1 MGDNSFYTKLLQ
13 GWFLAKLMNM
23 KMQVVVDPA
32 PTLTPGQFSDSFN
45 DFTSIC
51 LNKKAEDRASF
62 SQLLEHAFLD
72 SNKEVEVGAFFKE
85 ILHLET

>member
-1 MGDNSFYTKLLQ
+1 MVMQLCQWGTIHFTQNCFKYGSL
-13 GWFLAKLMNM
+13 
-23 KMQVVVDPA
+23 QVVVGPA